1 MDCCLRVY
9 GLAIAN
15 MVCVGGT
22 GFLVYALVKLARTPH
37 RHSTAGIVVVSIFL
51 VFWLA
56 LNATIYPAF
65 CGSLFPWSTLG
76 RCLAPPLTAVRWL
89 LCFPCRCARRRLMRG
104 GGGDDERA
112 GALPQFIVQSHHQAG
127 YSIGIGIG
135 GVLPREPPAGSR
147 RARGVAAATATA
159 ADIIPTSYEQPDG
172 GDGSPDCA
180 VCLGAV
186 EKGEMVKRLPVCLHK
201 FHQEC
206 IDLWLRNHSTCPVCR
221 CNVFAPLPDQLV

>member
-37 RHSTAGIVVVSIFL
+37 STGGIVVVSIFL
-51 VFWLA
+51 VFWLGVGA
-56 LNATIYPAF
+56 SIYPAF
-65 CGSLFPWSTLG
+65 CGSLFPWSALG
-76 RCLAPPLTAVRWL
+76 RCLEPPLSAVLWL
-89 LCFPCRCARRRLMRG
+89 LCLPCRCARAARRRLMRG
-104 GGGDDERA
+104 GGGNDDQ
-112 GALPQFIVQSHHQAG
+112 GALPQFIVQSHQG
-127 YSIGIGIG
+127 YSIGI
-135 GVLPREPPAGSR
+135 GVLPREPPVGSS
-147 RARGVAAATATA
+147 RARRVAATATA
-159 ADIIPTSYEQPDG
+159 ADIPAYEQPDG
-172 GDGSPDCA
+172 ELPDGDGSPDCA

>member
-1 MDCCLRVY
+1 MDCYLRVY

-37 RHSTAGIVVVSIFL
+37 STGGIVVVSIFL
-51 VFWLA
+51 VFWLGVGA
-56 LNATIYPAF
+56 SIYPAF
-65 CGSLFPWSTLG
+65 CGSLFPWSALG
-76 RCLAPPLTAVRWL
+76 RCLEPPLSAVLWL
-89 LCFPCRCARRRLMRG
+89 LCLPCRCARGARRRLMSG
-104 GGGDDERA
+104 GGNDEG
-112 GALPQFIVQSHHQAG
+112 GALTPQFIVQSHHQG
-127 YSIGIGIG
+127 YSIG
-135 GVLPREPPAGSR
+135 GVLPREPPAAGSR
-147 RARGVAAATATA
+147 ARVA
-159 ADIIPTSYEQPDG
+159 ADIPAYEQPDG
-172 GDGSPDCA
+172 ELPDGSPDCA

-221 CNVFAPLPDQLV
+221 CNVFAPLPYQLV

>member
-37 RHSTAGIVVVSIFL
+37 STGGIVVVSIFL
-51 VFWLA
+51 VFWLGV
-56 LNATIYPAF
+56 NASIYPAF
-65 CGSLFPWSTLG
+65 CGSLFPWSALG
-76 RCLAPPLTAVRWL
+76 RCLEPPLSAVLWL
-89 LCFPCRCARRRLMRG
+89 LCLPGRCARAARRRLVG
-104 GGGDDERA
+104 GGGGNGDEG
-112 GALPQFIVQSHHQAG
+112 GALPQFIVQSHQG
-127 YSIGIGIG
+127 YSIGI
-135 GVLPREPPAGSR
+135 GVLPREPPAPAGSR
-147 RARGVAAATATA
+147 ARVAATATA
-159 ADIIPTSYEQPDG
+159 ADIPAYEQPD

-186 EKGEMVKRLPVCLHK
+186 AKGEMVKRLPVCRHK

-221 CNVFAPLPDQLV
+221 CNVFAPMPDQLV

>member
-37 RHSTAGIVVVSIFL
+37 STGGIVVVSIFL
-51 VFWLA
+51 VFWLGVGA
-56 LNATIYPAF
+56 SIYPAF
-65 CGSLFPWSTLG
+65 CGSLFPWSALG
-76 RCLAPPLTAVRWL
+76 RCLEPPLSAVLWL
-89 LCFPCRCARRRLMRG
+89 LCLPCRCARAARRRLMRG
-104 GGGDDERA
+104 GGGNDDQ
-112 GALPQFIVQSHHQAG
+112 GALPQCHQG
-127 YSIGIGIG
+127 YSI
-135 GVLPREPPAGSR
+135 GVLPREPPVGSS
-147 RARGVAAATATA
+147 RARRVAATATA
-159 ADIIPTSYEQPDG
+159 ADIPAYEQPDG
-172 GDGSPDCA
+172 ELPDGDGSPDCA